1 MCRYGYE
8 SEYSNVHRGLHYLSN
23 LATDN
28 FESVRNKIKNFLGA
42 NNDNER
48 IDYQS
53 IYTVDRIGYSE
64 IIEGGQSLTLG
75 IEYQK
80 QNKSQNLNILEF
92 EIAQIIRDKK
102 NLDLPSING
111 LNQTRSD
118 IIGNIEI
125 NPSKFFD
132 IGYEFSIDNNLET
145 TNFNLLKTSL
155 KTNNFVTSFEFLE
168 ENNEIGN
175 NSYLSNKTTFNFNE
189 NNNLTFKTSEN
200 LDKNITEYY
209 NLIYEYKNDC
219 LAAAIEYDKQY
230 YSDESLKPE
239 ENILFSIKIIPFGNI
254 KTPSITK

>member
-1 MCRYGYE
+1 M
-8 SEYSNVHRGLHYLSN
+8 
-23 LATDN
+23 
-28 FESVRNKIKNFLGA
+28 
-42 NNDNER
+42 
-48 IDYQS
+48 
-53 IYTVDRIGYSE
+53 
-64 IIEGGQSLTLG
+64 
-75 IEYQK
+75 
-80 QNKSQNLNILEF
+80 
-92 EIAQIIRDKK
+92 
-102 NLDLPSING
+102 
-111 LNQTRSD
+111 
-118 IIGNIEI
+118 
-125 NPSKFFD
+125 
-132 IGYEFSIDNNLET
+132 
-145 TNFNLLKTSL
+145 LKTSL
-155 KTNNFVTSFEFLE
+155 KTNNFVTSFEFLD